1 MDLFPIYLKL
11 AGRRCL
17 VVGAGRIGEEKI
29 EGLLRADAE
38 VKVVAPYATPRVQAW
53 AREGKIRWE
62 KRRFRTGD
70 LDRAFLIVAATSS
83 EKLHE
88 QIYRLARRRGILCN
102 VVDDPPHCDFYYGS
116 IVRRGSLQF
125 AISTS
130 GHSPALAQRLRRKL
144 ELQFGPEYGLWLEEL
159 GAARERLFA
168 KKMDPERRKRL
179 LHGLASEQAFEKFVK
194 RQKAAG
200 SKRGRNKK

>member
-1 MDLFPIYLKL
+1 MNLFPIYLKL
-11 AGRRCL
+11 ANRLCL
-17 VVGAGRIGEEKI
+17 VIGAGRIGEEKI
-29 EGLLRADAE
+29 EGLLRAGAD
-38 VKVVAPYATPRVQAW
+38 VKVVAPDATPRVRAW
-53 AREGKIRWE
+53 AGEAKIHWK
-62 KRRFRTGD
+62 KRRFRTSD
-70 LDRAFLIVAATSS
+70 LDNVLLIVAATSS

-88 QIYRLARRRGILCN
+88 QIYKLARRRGVLCN

-159 GAARERLFA
+159 GTAREKLFA

-179 LHGLASEQAFEKFVK
+179 LHRLASEQAFEKFVK
-194 RQKAAG
+194 RQNAAS
-200 SKRGRNKK
+200 SKRVRSKR